1 MKLWERI
8 AIRGTREVFYYDTRQ
23 SFEEEDFAS
32 RLYSMICLEQA
43 KGKKNG
49 VLFLCIG
56 TDRSTGDSL
65 GPLIGYKLKQKR
77 LKRVEILGTL
87 ERPVHAMNLETYQAI
102 LKLNYPDHVVVA
114 VDASVGNIEN
124 IGCVTLGKGALKPGL
139 GVSKELRAVGD
150 IFITGI
156 VGSCGN
162 YDPLMLQS
170 IRLSLVMRMADCI
183 SRSIYLVE
191 KLWENTSLL

>member
-8 AIRGTREVFYYDTRQ
+8 AIRGNRDVFYYDTKHT
-23 SFEEEDFAS
+23 FEAEDFAS
-32 RLYSMICLEQA
+32 RLYDMISTELEL
-43 KGKKNG
+43 KKASG

-65 GPLIGYKLKQKR
+65 GPLIGYKLKETG
-77 LKRVEILGTL
+77 LEHIEVMGTL
-87 ERPVHAMNLETYQAI
+87 DRPVHAMNLETYQTI
-102 LKLNYPDHVVVA
+102 LRLRYPNYVVVA
-114 VDASVGNIEN
+114 VDASVGNMEH
-124 IGCVTLGKGALKPGL
+124 IGYVTLGRGALKPGL

-150 IFITGI
+150 LFITGI

-170 IRLSLVMRMADCI
+170 IRLSIVMRMADCI

-191 KLWENTSLL
+191 KLWENSSTL